1 MSYSLPLPG
10 EDFSLRIIFKLD
22 GARPLYWATT
32 HEFSTNTGGSSANI
46 DTFVG
51 HAIAFHQLLL
61 LTPYQIDRAVVST
74 LAEDGDPYDP
84 ETFKVYP
91 SGAFGSRPLDGED
104 AYDLNIAL
112 LISRNVGFGRLGH
125 MMLRGLLTEGDLTS
139 IGGVVQLADRAGLDA
154 ELQSAIGGSS
164 HFHDYLSGDSPADV
178 QLYQIRPGTLDNEE
192 RPISGY
198 SVQRATSKKLNN
210 KYFRKS

>member
-1 MSYSLPLPG
+1 MSYETPLPG

-32 HEFSTNTGGSSANI
+32 HEFSTNDGGSSANI

-51 HAIAFHQLLL
+51 HAITFHQSFL

-74 LAEDGDPYDP
+74 LADDGHPYDP
-84 ETFKVYP
+84 TTFKVYP
-91 SGAFGSRPLDGED
+91 SGVFGDRSLDGND

-112 LISRNVGFGRLGH
+112 LVSRNVGFGRLGH
-125 MMLRGLLTEGDLTS
+125 MMLRGTLHEGDITS
-139 IGGVVQLADRAGLDA
+139 IGGIVQLADRAALDA
-154 ELQSAIGGSS
+154 EMQGYINGGS
-164 HFHDYLSGDSPADV
+164 HFHDYLAGSASDV
-178 QLYQIRPGTLDNEE
+178 QLYQIRPGTLNNEE
-192 RPISGY
+192 RAINGY